1 MSRTPPHVLHWC
13 THTTLTHSHHPCL
26 YHAVSKGM
34 SPSPLV
40 LERMREG
47 HCQSDKRWNCFK
59 GNIGELLRD
68 GVECMYFSKNINTIL
83 NWTGS
88 KRACLLV
95 QHFWISKG
103 MFFSTTL
110 LDLKRACLLVQH
122 FCIVCVNT
130 VTIFKLKNDPQTS
143 CYLVKL
149 CFNGI
154 SNSMLLVLP
163 LIP

>member
-1 MSRTPPHVLHWC
+1 MSRTP
-13 THTTLTHSHHPCL
+13 LTHPIFCTDAHTLPSPTPITPVSIMLSQRACHRL
-26 YHAVSKGM
+26 LWFLKGWERAIVNQTNAGTVSKAT
-34 SPSPLV
+34 L
-40 LERMREG
+40 
-47 HCQSDKRWNCFK
+47 
-59 GNIGELLRD
+59 GNFWEMGWSACTFPR
-68 GVECMYFSKNINTIL
+68 
-83 NWTGS
+83 TGS